1 MIRFGY
7 EVPHHDLHRDF
18 QPKKHLNVSQKRG
31 NLKNWR
37 SLMRKWLSVLLL
49 LVFLIMPT
57 PTGAQAGVKL
67 ESINIVLWSEFDQPS
82 MLVIHEFIVDE
93 TVALPVDVTVR
104 FPEQANLT
112 AVATVSENSLVN
124 IGYTEPEIQG
134 SWQTVTLSIQS
145 YAPYRI
151 EYYQPLTRDGD
162 KREFSFR
169 WFGDY
174 AVDMF
179 SLAVQFPADSRT
191 VVTEPAI
198 ASMTTSEDGLHRI
211 GTVSTGSLKM
221 GKSFQ
226 FEIEYERDSETV
238 TKPQNSANVQ
248 AAEPVGPNTEGRISI
263 DNLPYIIGGFGLAL
277 IALALFFYWRSTQT
291 PERRGQ
297 SRKRRRSGSSEDSEE
312 DSSAYCHECGTRAHK
327 GDRFCRTC
335 GSRLRA

>member
-1 MIRFGY
+1 M
-7 EVPHHDLHRDF
+7 
-18 QPKKHLNVSQKRG
+18 PK
-31 NLKNWR
+31 WR
-37 SLMRKWLSVLLL
+37 SVVLLL
-49 LVFLIMPT
+49 AFLIMPST
-57 PTGAQAGVKL
+57 AGAQAGVKL
-67 ESINIVLWSEFDQPS
+67 ESIDIVLWSEFDQPS
-82 MLVIHEFIVDE
+82 MLVIHEFTVDE
-93 TVALPVDVTVR
+93 SVALPVDVTVR

-112 AVATVSENSLVN
+112 AVATVSESSLVN
-124 IGYTEPEIQG
+124 IGYTGPEIQG
-134 SWQTVTLSIQS
+134 SWQTVTLNIQS

-162 KREFSFR
+162 KREFTFR

-174 AVDMF
+174 SVDRF
-179 SLAVQFPADSRT
+179 KLDVQFPADST
-191 VVTEPAI
+191 AVVTEPAI
-198 ASMTTSEDGLHRI
+198 ASMSTSGDGLHLN
-211 GTVSTGSLKM
+211 GTISTGSLKM

-238 TKPQNSANVQ
+238 TKPQNSANIQ
-248 AAEPVGPNTEGRISI
+248 PAEPVGPNTEGRISI

-277 IALALFFYWRSTQT
+277 IGLALFFYWRSTQT
-291 PERRGQ
+291 PERLRQ